1 MKHKGNKRLL
11 RLELIVCLLMALTL
25 PIWAVGEKEG
35 ETVVTQP
42 GGVKRGG
49 TIVLAMEGPVRTLDP
64 HKVVGHESYPAT
76 FHLFSALTRI
86 GSDMGAEPELAKSW
100 ESSKDAMTWTF
111 HLHKNATFH
120 DGSPVTAEDVKF
132 SLERVLDPKEC
143 PRGYTTIGPIEEVIA
158 QDKYTVVIK
167 LSKPYLDLPIDLG
180 GIYCRVVKRD
190 NIADINENP
199 IGSGPFKF
207 QSWEAGGPVT
217 LVRNENYFLM
227 GEDGEPIPYVD
238 KFRIVPIEDMNSQL
252 SALRAGDID
261 VMSTL
266 PYDIIDTADQEPNI
280 TIDESASGYHSIHL
294 NLNPSFYKNEFERTV
309 FNDKRIRQAFAYIMD
324 RKAAL
329 AFAIGGYGVLG
340 SDQPIPSYHAYANPS
355 LVPREQNIELAKKL
369 LSEAGIKP
377 GTHFT
382 LYTTAGR
389 PGLKELAVAYK
400 EMAKKA
406 DIVIDVEIVE
416 AGRYFADMEY
426 KAPFYVDN
434 WGARQTINGNLK
446 QFYITGGS
454 NNCSN
459 YSNPELDRIL
469 IDAESATTFEKRKA
483 LYWKAMEII
492 SDEAVS
498 IIPYYKGKFIAFRSN
513 VGGVIAHPMTYMWL
527 DRAWK
532 E

>member
-1 MKHKGNKRLL
+1 
-11 RLELIVCLLMALTL
+11 
-25 PIWAVGEKEG
+25 
-35 ETVVTQP
+35 
-42 GGVKRGG
+42 
-49 TIVLAMEGPVRTLDP
+49 
-64 HKVVGHESYPAT
+64 
-76 FHLFSALTRI
+76 
-86 GSDMGAEPELAKSW
+86 
-100 ESSKDAMTWTF
+100 
-111 HLHKNATFH
+111 
-120 DGSPVTAEDVKF
+120 
-132 SLERVLDPKEC
+132 
-143 PRGYTTIGPIEEVIA
+143 
-158 QDKYTVVIK
+158 
-167 LSKPYLDLPIDLG
+167 
-180 GIYCRVVKRD
+180 
-190 NIADINENP
+190 
-199 IGSGPFKF
+199 
-207 QSWEAGGPVT
+207 
-217 LVRNENYFLM
+217 
-227 GEDGEPIPYVD
+227 
-238 KFRIVPIEDMNSQL
+238 
-252 SALRAGDID
+252 
-261 VMSTL
+261 
-266 PYDIIDTADQEPNI
+266 
-280 TIDESASGYHSIHL
+280 
-294 NLNPSFYKNEFERTV
+294 
-309 FNDKRIRQAFAYIMD
+309 MD

-340 SDQPIPSYHAYANPS
+340 SDQPIPSYHAYANPN